1 MIQQRRR
8 KAPAWPRRW
17 MVALAAALACIG
29 AHAASAPTEGDN
41 RAARRWSLAELT
53 DYALS
58 HQPSTRAAWAAARI
72 DQAAIGIARA
82 ERLPSLGADVSVT
95 WARNSAAPADNN
107 AAAAGGTTRTISPSL
122 TLGWVLWD
130 FGARADA
137 VDAARYQ
144 AAASALSANRT
155 LQTVATGVEQ
165 AYYTLLGAREARV
178 ALAATLDS
186 AQLSDDSASA
196 RLRQGVGTRAEVAE
210 TGAALAAARLA
221 LIRARSS
228 EASAIGALKYATGMA
243 LDDALEIAADEPTE
257 RLLAGNDSDA
267 RTDTPPLSPRLGV
280 NDWLALARRQRPE
293 LAGAD
298 AGLRQAQAELSSARA
313 ARWPVLSLAAG
324 AERSYPSPG
333 ADSHSEA
340 LTLNLSLPLFDGGL
354 RRAQVRQAQARV
366 DAAEAGRA
374 LQGASID
381 LDVWQSYQAAA
392 ISDEALDAARIGL
405 DSALI
410 AERAARQ
417 RYSAGVATLL
427 DVLSAQAAAAQA
439 RLSLVQARYD
449 GLLALSQLA
458 YAVGANP
465 LDPAPSTSSAPSAPS
480 STSTSSPPP

>member
-1 MIQQRRR
+1 M
-8 KAPAWPRRW
+8 APAGPRRW
-17 MVALAAALACIG
+17 MVPLATVVFCIG
-29 AHAASAPTEGDN
+29 AHAAPAYAEGDN

-58 HQPSTRAAWAAARI
+58 HQPSTRVAWATARI

-82 ERLPSLGADVSVT
+82 ELLPSLDADVSIT
-95 WARNSAAPADNN
+95 WARNSAAPADNSTT
-107 AAAAGGTTRTISPSL
+107 AGHTTRTISPSL

-144 AAASALSANRT
+144 AAASALSANRA
-155 LQTVATGVEQ
+155 LQTVASDVEQ

-186 AQLSDDSASA
+186 AQLSYDSTNA

-210 TGAALAAARLA
+210 SGAALAAARLA
-221 LIRARSS
+221 LIKARST
-228 EASAIGALKYATGMA
+228 EASATGALKFATGMA
-243 LDDALEIAADEPTE
+243 LGDALEIAADEPAE
-257 RLLAGNDSDA
+257 RLLAGSEGDA
-267 RTDTPPLSPRLGV
+267 RADTPALSPRLGV
-280 NDWLALARRQRPE
+280 DDWLALARRQRPE

-324 AERSYPSPG
+324 AARSYPDPG

-366 DAAEAGRA
+366 DAAEAGRT

-427 DVLSAQAAAAQA
+427 EVLSAQAAAAQA

-465 LDPAPSTSSAPSAPS
+465 LDPAPQASSATP
-480 STSTSSPPP
+480 STSTPLPPP